1 MKKMSFIL
9 LSILLIFAVY
19 LSFTTFNSGTPT
31 AVAKYN
37 DMKTYQGTVYIAGM
51 GGHFAKA
58 DIEIDPASDTPI
70 KVKELDRLVIGDKD
84 THPVHET
91 RIDAAD
97 RNRMYW
103 STYKTDKKSE
113 GQTVHVGTI
122 DLVTETV
129 ILDKKYQLPD
139 RAVWTGALY
148 CSSGQTATSYMP
160 ATMTN
165 DGYLSIYDK
174 KTLDLKRTV
183 YFDSIG
189 YRNNYQFLHGTNS
202 PDMKTYVLTVNK
214 SEEWIKPDAPAN
226 RLGQIDM
233 LLLDLPSLEEGKLK
247 ILTKNTITG
256 SPENTITFRQ
266 RFTQD
271 GKYLLQSGADR
282 FFLLKGDDMKLLDEE
297 MINLGENHDAIPTP
311 DGKYAILTLRSDM
324 TVPDGKG
331 GDTKI
336 KDGTLLLYDVEA
348 RKVIGKPS
356 SVCYSCHVDAAEEG
370 KPVWSAVLCGAD
382 VNWK

>member
-1 MKKMSFIL
+1 MKKALVVSIFIVFF
-9 LSILLIFAVY
+9 FAFY
-19 LSFTTFNSGTPT
+19 LSYTTVNSDAPS
-31 AVAKYN
+31 AIAKYSES
-37 DMKTYQGTVYIAGM
+37 KIYIGTVYIAGM

-58 DIEIDPASDTPI
+58 DVEIDPSSETPI
-70 KVKELDRLVIGDKD
+70 KVKELDRLEVGDQD

-91 RIDAAD
+91 RIDSID

-113 GQTVHVGTI
+113 GKTVHVGI
-122 DLVTETV
+122 SNLETGDV
-129 ILDKKYQLPD
+129 IKDRKYQLPD
-139 RAVWTGALY
+139 RAAWTGALY

-165 DGYLSIYDK
+165 DGYVSVYDK
-174 KTLDLKRTV
+174 KTLDLKRTI

-189 YRNNYQFLHGTNS
+189 YSNNYQFLHGTNS
-202 PDMKTYVLTVNK
+202 PDMKTYVLSVNK
-214 SEEWIKPDAPAN
+214 SEQWVKPDAPAN

-233 LLLDLPSLEEGKLK
+233 LLLDLPAMEEGKLK
-247 ILTKNTITG
+247 VITKNTITG
-256 SPENTITFRQ
+256 SPEKTITFRQ

-282 FFLLKGDDMKLLDEE
+282 FFLLKGDDMQLLDEE
-297 MINLGENHDAIPTP
+297 MMNEGENHDAIPTP

-324 TVPDGKG
+324 TVSDGKG

-356 SVCYSCHVDAAEEG
+356 SVCYTCHKDVAEEG
-370 KPVWSAVLCGAD
+370 KPMWSAILCGAD